1 VPQAKRRVKSKDANQ
16 RAQMQQ
22 RKIKGGSFAAALVFE
37 MLGYFPDRAQALSR
51 AFLNQA
57 LENNWST

>member
-1 VPQAKRRVKSKDANQ
+1 
-16 RAQMQQ
+16 MQE
-22 RKIKGGSFAAALVFE
+22 RKIEGGSFAAALVFE
-37 MLGYFPDRAQALSR
+37 TLGYFPDRTQALSQAFLSQ

>member
-16 RAQMQQ
+16 RAQMQE

-37 MLGYFPDRAQALSR
+37 TPGYFPDRAQALSQ